1 MNKLFKKIAVALVA
15 IIAVLMPFTAVSPAQ
30 AATDN
35 YCVKYGY
42 GDITGGVRC
51 YGEYNKYHYYSAI
64 VTCKPNLWWLG
75 FSPFTKEGP
84 RVRNGAMSSV
94 FCGNMYYVGT
104 IKVRH

>member
-1 MNKLFKKIAVALVA
+1 MKKAIYSALA
-15 IIAVLMPFTAVSPAQ
+15 ALALTTGFMATATTSE

-35 YCVKYGY
+35 YCIKYGLES
-42 GDITGGVRC
+42 IQGGVRC

-75 FSPFTKEGP
+75 FKPFTLEGP
-84 RVRNGAMSSV
+84 RVRNGAASSV
-94 FCGNMYYVGT
+94 FCGNMWYVSS